1 MLLKEACIENF
12 TAVPKALA
20 AGAKRFELCDNLAVG
35 GTSVSPGVMAAT
47 LDYCHEH
54 GATVAA
60 MIRPRGGNFV
70 YNDIELQMMSQDLAV
85 AKELGT
91 DAVVFGCLTEDNE
104 IDKEAMYQ
112 LLEVADGLQ
121 VVFHMAFD
129 AIPSDKQFAAID
141 WLAEQGVTRIL
152 THGGPAEMNIMDNLP
167 RLKEFVDYA
176 GDRITILPGG
186 GITHE
191 NVDEIVAYLGVNEA
205 HGTRIVEI
213 NN

>member
-1 MLLKEACIENF
+1 MLLKEACVENF
-12 TAVPKALA
+12 TMIPKALA

-35 GTSVSPGVMAAT
+35 GTTVSPGVMAAT
-47 LDYCHEH
+47 FDYCHENN
-54 GATVAA
+54 ATVAS
-60 MIRPRGGNFV
+60 MIRPRGGDFV
-70 YNDIELQMMSQDLAV
+70 YNDIELQMMVQDLLT

-91 DAVVFGCLTEDNE
+91 DAVVLGCLTADNL

-129 AIPSDKQFAAID
+129 AIAKENQFAAID

-152 THGGPAEMNIMDNLP
+152 THGGPAEIDIMDNLP
-167 RLKEFVDYA
+167 HLKELVDYA
-176 GDRITILPGG
+176 GDRLTILPGG

-191 NVDEIVAYLGVNEA
+191 NVDEIVTFLGVNEA

-213 NN
+213 NK